1 MVNLFNTALYE
12 PLLNLLVFFYN
23 IIPGNDLGVAIILLT
38 VIIKLIL
45 FPLSLRALKAQ
56 KYLQDLQPKV
66 GELKKKY
73 KDQKEILAQEMM
85 KLYKEE
91 KISPLSSC
99 LPMLL
104 QLPVLWALYRV
115 FIYGINSQHLE
126 GIYSFIYNPGTL
138 DALSF
143 GIIDLSAK
151 SYILAAIAAIIQ
163 FIQAKMLPTKRPETK
178 AKSAKDEDIGAMINK
193 QMIYMMPF
201 MTFIFGI
208 MFPAG
213 LPLYWIVHTLITILQ
228 QMYFLK
234 NHKKLQA
241 AEEVKIEEEKQTEKA
256 KQLEEK

>member
-1 MVNLFNTALYE
+1 MIEIFHTVLYE

-23 IIPGNDLGVAIILLT
+23 IIPGNDLGIAIILLT
-38 VIIKLIL
+38 VVIKLIL
-45 FPLSLRALKAQ
+45 FPLSLKALKAQ
-56 KYLQDLQPKV
+56 RYLQDLQPKIE
-66 GELKKKY
+66 ELKKKY

-99 LPMLL
+99 LPILL

-115 FIYGINSQHLE
+115 FIYGINSEHLE

-138 DALSF
+138 DTLSL
-143 GIIDLSAK
+143 GLIDLSAK
-151 SYILAAIAAIIQ
+151 SYTLAAIAAIIQ
-163 FIQAKMLPTKRPETK
+163 FFQAKMLPSKRPETK
-178 AKSAKDEDIGAMINK
+178 TKSAKDEDMGAMINK

-201 MTFIFGI
+201 MTFIFGM

-213 LPLYWIVHTLITILQ
+213 LPLYWIVHTLITLVQ

-234 NHKKLQA
+234 NHKKLKAQ
-241 AEEVKIEEEKQTEKA
+241 EVKVEEQQVEKP
-256 KQLEEK
+256 KQLEEKK